1 MEVIYAIVF
10 LAVVLLV
17 LLYYVFMKEQEHE
30 RKMRVI
36 ASAAENV
43 NRNMYNLEKR
53 VLENITKLQ
62 SEIEELGATTASQDM
77 TQRLS
82 TQLKSVTEPLSDSLY
97 DLEDELERI
106 SEDFDKRISFLENA
120 VRNLAM
126 PSNIQS
132 SMEDD
137 KIIALYQ
144 EGVSVES
151 IAKELRLAPQ
161 DVNMVLKLHKIR

>member
-1 MEVIYAIVF
+1 VEIIYAILF
-10 LAVVLLV
+10 LAVVFLV
-17 LLYYVFMKEQEHE
+17 LLYYIFIKEQEHE

-36 ASAAENV
+36 ATAAENV

-53 VLENITKLQ
+53 MLESIEKLQ
-62 SEIEELGATTASQDM
+62 SEIEELSTTTASQDM
-77 TQRLS
+77 SKRLS
-82 TQLKSVTEPLSDSLY
+82 AQLHTATEPLADNIY
-97 DLEDELERI
+97 DIEDELERMQA
-106 SEDFDKRISFLENA
+106 DFDKRVSFLENA

-126 PSNIQS
+126 PSNVQN
-132 SMEDD
+132 MDDD

-161 DVNMVLKLHKIR
+161 DVNMVLKLNKIR

>member
-1 MEVIYAIVF
+1 MEIIYAIVF

-17 LLYYVFMKEQEHE
+17 LLYYIFMKEQEQE

-53 VLENITKLQ
+53 MLENITQ
-62 SEIEELGATTASQDM
+62 IQDEIDALNNSSASQDLSK
-77 TQRLS
+77 RLS
-82 TQLKSVTEPLSDSLY
+82 TQLHAISEPLSDSLY
-97 DLEDELERI
+97 DLEDNLERMQA
-106 SEDFDKRISFLENA
+106 DYDKRISFLENA

-126 PSNIQS
+126 PSNVQS
-132 SMEDD
+132 MDD
-137 KIIALYQ
+137 EKIISLYQ

-161 DVNMVLKLHKIR
+161 DVNLVLKLNKIR